1 MKINISD
8 TGESIS
14 LTEVRE
20 SYFPEEITAIINALT
35 TALSDAK
42 EIKNRINEIQQLR
55 KKYNGAGKVIEG
67 IDIFDP
73 RD

>member
-55 KKYNGAGKVIEG
+55 KKYNGSGKVIE
-67 IDIFDP
+67 DVFDP